1 MVACVHLGSVWG
13 DMLKLKGS
21 REITF
26 EVWGIWELKGSIANS
41 FQALNMKELKKG
53 QEENRRLEGKKK
65 KKASCKK
72 DKKWLGPNKC
82 GCEDEEE
89 GRVLGM
95 EKKAGIWGES
105 GYAEE
110 MDVKN

>member
-1 MVACVHLGSVWG
+1 M
-13 DMLKLKGS
+13 
-21 REITF
+21 
-26 EVWGIWELKGSIANS
+26 
-41 FQALNMKELKKG
+41 
-53 QEENRRLEGKKK
+53 
-65 KKASCKK
+65 KASCKK

-82 GCEDEEE
+82 GCEDED
-89 GRVLGM
+89 VLGM